1 MAEGESSPKGPTLN
15 LHLSPFLLKLLGL
28 KTRG

>member
-1 MAEGESSPKGPTLN
+1 VAETESNRKGPTLN